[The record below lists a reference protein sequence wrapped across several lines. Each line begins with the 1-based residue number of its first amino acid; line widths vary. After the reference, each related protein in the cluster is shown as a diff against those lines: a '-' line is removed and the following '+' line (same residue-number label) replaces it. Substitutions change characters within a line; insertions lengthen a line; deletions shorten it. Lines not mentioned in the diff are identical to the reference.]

1 MTDTEK
7 FESTVKYLM
16 ESEGYTELQAG
27 AEAFRILV
35 TIELNKAQRKQA
47 LSVSH

>member
-1 MTDTEK
+1 MKKEKKTMTYQDK

-16 ESEGYTELQAG
+16 ESEGYSEFEAQ

-35 TIELNKAQRKQA
+35 AIASNKRK
-47 LSVSH
+47 